1 MNFWQINQLKYALGL
16 GGLMSFYGI
25 VGMTV
30 WIFGSQLG
38 FTGVTDR
45 IVIIVLIM
53 LTMPFVLLAGYV
65 SSRRSKK
72 KEAKAKAEAEAK
84 AGEVPAGE
92 TAPQKVAAPVGNYD
106 DLNKSA
112 EEVVQFLKN
121 SNLGVNGKE
130 AVYSLPWYIVAGTPK
145 AGKSSLVLGSN
156 LNFQTLPS
164 QRQSEQKFVRPTG
177 NIDWRITSDAV
188 FVDTAGRYQ
197 SEGVDAE
204 EWSAMLDTVKKYR
217 SNRPLDGFLLVVNA
231 EKILNSEGRDIEE
244 MAKVLRLR
252 LDDAIARLK
261 VRFPIYLVFTHADA
275 IEGFRDSFSTSKN
288 EAGTLVWGSTIPLE
302 KSESAAQM
310 FDGEYEILHNS
321 IMKRRIARLSAPFPP
336 IRQLRIFNF
345 PLHFG
350 SARRKLGAF
359 VSTLFRPNPFSE
371 NPFLR
376 GFYFTAA
383 PVKSRGEQ
391 SSNAPQTV
399 GTTYFTERFFRDVVL
414 RDKDLVRTFQEGRR
428 RPPLLGWLLT
438 ALGALFVAFLLIMV
452 GVSLYNNKQMLDN
465 AQEKGE
471 KVLAIAKNDKN
482 NNPLEKKEDAVR
494 QEIKAIDDLREVLV
508 KLDEHDRSNPPLTM
522 RFGMYSGERIYKK
535 NLLPIYFN
543 VIEQRFKSPTI
554 ARVEA
559 ELKKFAASA
568 PVVNAAQLTEQEE
581 QMLEKQY
588 DLFRA
593 YLMLTGDYKN
603 KADAGH
609 IAATLKEYWMT
620 ESKLPADLNDTAQ
633 QQLDFWAKQVHRD
646 DEDFGFPR
654 INPND
659 ELVSATR
666 RKLQVFPPIWRY
678 YKRKVAEVSKSVDDA
693 NGVMTAEAILSRS
706 EADTSFMEGNYAVPG
721 AYTVEGYQLMQT
733 AIAESSEKL
742 SEDDWVV
749 ESVKKEAPTTTDEA
763 RLKDRY
769 QRDYA
774 DRWLN
779 FVKSVR
785 VKPYKNKDEASNAL
799 QSFSSDSSP
808 MRILL
813 NEVNRHTNL
822 SAKSETGGW
831 WDWLMSRFR
840 SKTQTVQTGGGM
852 PVEKAFQPLTVFV
865 STKEQKDNAPIEK
878 YQGEIGKV
886 FNRFNGISED
896 KFKEIAQQLAAEKDD
911 PLQLQKSETTI
922 TNLIK
927 SFDDSQAAQ
936 ALASLLQ
943 KPLGNLRVL
952 LGVDSKDQIKKIWAE
967 QIFGEAKK
975 IEKGFPFEDSQ
986 TESDL
991 NDLKVFLNPTDG
1003 KLSMF
1008 YKDNLNKYFEEAN
1021 GQLKAKETSKDLFTD
1036 EFVAYLNSAFNL
1048 RKALFG
1054 TNPTPKFEYE
1064 FQLNPVKDAII
1075 EVKIDGQTI
1084 TSEGTASTKLSFP
1097 AGTATETGV
1106 FMSLVSTSGTSSTS
1120 GTQLP
1125 ANSSAN
1131 SSPANVNTANTS
1143 KFLQNSN
1150 ANSPNE
1156 PLKFQGNWGL
1166 FRFID
1171 KGVPQKQPDGKYLLS
1186 YDIGGKKVT
1195 AFVKPSGGDLFDKT
1209 IFRSLKAPQNIL
1221 K

>member
-288 EAGTLVWGSTIPLE
+288 EGGTLVWGSTIPLE

-438 ALGALFVAFLLIMV
+438 ALGALFVTFLLIMV

-508 KLDEHDRSNPPLTM
+508 KLDEHDRNNPPLTM

-554 ARVEA
+554 VRVEA

-633 QQLDFWAKQVHRD
+633 LQLDFWAKQVHRD
-646 DEDFGFPR
+646 DEDFRFPR

-749 ESVKKEAPTTTDEA
+749 ESGKKEAPTTTDDA

-840 SKTQTVQTGGGM
+840 SKTQTAQTGGGM

-1120 GTQLP
+1120 GAQLP

-1171 KGVPQKQPDGKYLLS
+1171 KGAPQKQPDGKYLLS
-1186 YDIGGKKVT
+1186 FDIGGKKVT
-1195 AFVKPSGGDLFDKT
+1195 AVVKPSGGDLFDKT

>member
-288 EAGTLVWGSTIPLE
+288 EGGTLVWGSTIPLE

-438 ALGALFVAFLLIMV
+438 ALGALFVTFLLIMV

-633 QQLDFWAKQVHRD
+633 LQLDFWAKQVHRD
-646 DEDFGFPR
+646 DEDFRFPR

-749 ESVKKEAPTTTDEA
+749 ESGKKEAPTTTDEA

-840 SKTQTVQTGGGM
+840 SKTQTAQTGGGM

-1120 GTQLP
+1120 GAQIP

-1171 KGVPQKQPDGKYLLS
+1171 KGAPQKQPDGKYLLS

-1195 AFVKPSGGDLFDKT
+1195 AVVKPSGGDLFDKT

>member
-1 MNFWQINQLKYALGL
+1 
-16 GGLMSFYGI
+16 MSFYGI

-45 IVIIVLIM
+45 IVIIVLIL

-65 SSRRSKK
+65 SSRRGKK

-92 TAPQKVAAPVGNYD
+92 TAPQKIAAPVGNYD

-164 QRQSEQKFVRPTG
+164 QRQSEQKFIRPTG

-231 EKILNSEGRDIEE
+231 EKILNSDGREIEE

-288 EAGTLVWGSTIPLE
+288 EGGTLVWGSTIPLE

-336 IRQLRIFNF
+336 VRQLRIFNF

-391 SSNAPQTV
+391 APNAPQTV

-428 RPPLLGWLLT
+428 RPPLLGWILT
-438 ALGALFVAFLLIMV
+438 ALSALFVTFLLVMI
-452 GVSLYNNKQMLDN
+452 GVSLYKNKQMLDN

-471 KVLAIAKNDKN
+471 KVLSIVKNDKN
-482 NNPLEKKEDAVR
+482 NNPLEKKPDAVR
-494 QEIKAIDDLREVLV
+494 QEINATEDLREVLV
-508 KLDEHDRSNPPLTM
+508 KLDEYDRNKPPLTM
-522 RFGMYSGERIYKK
+522 RFGMYSGDRIYKK

-568 PVVNAAQLTEQEE
+568 PVANAAQLTEQEE
-581 QMLEKQY
+581 QTLAKQY

-593 YLMLTGDYKN
+593 YLMLTGEYKN
-603 KADAGH
+603 KADGGH
-609 IAATLKEYWMT
+609 IATTLKEYWMT
-620 ESKLPADLNDTAQ
+620 ESKLPADLNETAQ
-633 QQLDFWAKQVHRD
+633 MQLDFWAKQIDRD
-646 DEDFGFPR
+646 GEDFSFPR
-654 INPND
+654 INPNN
-659 ELVSATR
+659 ELVAATR
-666 RKLQVFPPIWRY
+666 RKLQDFPAKWRY
-678 YKRKVAEVSKSVDDA
+678 YKRRVTEVSKIVDDKI
-693 NGVMTAEAILSRS
+693 GVMTTEAILTRNFS
-706 EADTSFMEGNYAVPG
+706 DTTFMQGNYTVPG
-721 AYTVEGYQLMQT
+721 AYTAEGYPLMQQ
-733 AIAESSEKL
+733 AIKEAAEKL
-742 SEDDWVV
+742 SEDDWVMGGPG
-749 ESVKKEAPTTTDEA
+749 KNGIAQTTDASNIEE
-763 RLKDRY
+763 RY
-769 QRDYA
+769 LRDYA
-774 DRWLN
+774 DRWRD
-779 FVKSVR
+779 FVKGVK
-785 VKPYKNKDEASNAL
+785 VKPYKNKEDATNAL
-799 QSFSSDSSP
+799 QTFSSANSP
-808 MRILL
+808 IKILL
-813 NEVNRHTNL
+813 NEINRNTNL
-822 SAKSETGGW
+822 SAKGETGGW

-840 SKTQTVQTGGGM
+840 KTTTTQTGGGTQVEKEFRPLVAFIGTKEQAENA
-852 PVEKAFQPLTVFV
+852 PVEKYHA
-865 STKEQKDNAPIEK
+865 
-878 YQGEIGKV
+878 EIGKV
-886 FNRFNGISED
+886 SNRFSGISAD
-896 KFKEIAQQLAAEKDD
+896 KFKEIAQELASEKDD
-911 PLQLQKSETTI
+911 QLKLQNSETAI
-922 TNLIK
+922 NNLTK
-927 SFDDSQAAQ
+927 TFSDSQSAQ

-943 KPLGNLRVL
+943 EPLGNLKTI
-952 LGVDSKDQIKKIWAE
+952 LGGGQNDQLKKIWTE

-1008 YKDNLNKYFEEAN
+1008 YKERLSTYFEESN
-1021 GQLKAKETSKDLFTD
+1021 GQLKVKETSKVQFSD
-1036 EFVAYLNSAFNL
+1036 EFIAYLNNAFNL
-1048 RKALFG
+1048 RKSLFG

-1064 FQLNPVKDAII
+1064 FRLNPVKDALI

-1097 AGTATETGV
+1097 AGTAAETGV
-1106 FMSLVSTSGTSSTS
+1106 FMSLASTSGTSSTS
-1120 GTQLP
+1120 GTALP
-1125 ANSSAN
+1125 TNSSAN
-1131 SSPANVNTANTS
+1131 SSPANVNTTNTS

-1150 ANSPNE
+1150 VNSSSNE
-1156 PLKFQGNWGL
+1156 PLKFPGNWGL

-1171 KGVPQKQPDGKYLLS
+1171 AGAPQKQPGGEYLLT
-1186 YDIGGKKVT
+1186 YNLGGKKV
-1195 AFVKPSGGDLFDKT
+1195 AAIVKPSGGDLFDKT
-1209 IFRSLKAPQNIL
+1209 IFRSLKAPQNLL

>member
-1 MNFWQINQLKYALGL
+1 M
-16 GGLMSFYGI
+16 
-25 VGMTV
+25 
-30 WIFGSQLG
+30 
-38 FTGVTDR
+38 
-45 IVIIVLIM
+45 
-53 LTMPFVLLAGYV
+53 
-65 SSRRSKK
+65 
-72 KEAKAKAEAEAK
+72 
-84 AGEVPAGE
+84 
-92 TAPQKVAAPVGNYD
+92 QK
-106 DLNKSA
+106 
-112 EEVVQFLKN
+112 
-121 SNLGVNGKE
+121 
-130 AVYSLPWYIVAGTPK
+130 
-145 AGKSSLVLGSN
+145 
-156 LNFQTLPS
+156 
-164 QRQSEQKFVRPTG
+164 
-177 NIDWRITSDAV
+177 
-188 FVDTAGRYQ
+188 
-197 SEGVDAE
+197 
-204 EWSAMLDTVKKYR
+204 
-217 SNRPLDGFLLVVNA
+217 
-231 EKILNSEGRDIEE
+231 
-244 MAKVLRLR
+244 
-252 LDDAIARLK
+252 
-261 VRFPIYLVFTHADA
+261 
-275 IEGFRDSFSTSKN
+275 
-288 EAGTLVWGSTIPLE
+288 
-302 KSESAAQM
+302 
-310 FDGEYEILHNS
+310 
-321 IMKRRIARLSAPFPP
+321 
-336 IRQLRIFNF
+336 
-345 PLHFG
+345 
-350 SARRKLGAF
+350 
-359 VSTLFRPNPFSE
+359 
-371 NPFLR
+371 
-376 GFYFTAA
+376 
-383 PVKSRGEQ
+383 
-391 SSNAPQTV
+391 
-399 GTTYFTERFFRDVVL
+399 
-414 RDKDLVRTFQEGRR
+414 
-428 RPPLLGWLLT
+428 
-438 ALGALFVAFLLIMV
+438 
-452 GVSLYNNKQMLDN
+452 
-465 AQEKGE
+465 
-471 KVLAIAKNDKN
+471 
-482 NNPLEKKEDAVR
+482 
-494 QEIKAIDDLREVLV
+494 
-508 KLDEHDRSNPPLTM
+508 
-522 RFGMYSGERIYKK
+522 
-535 NLLPIYFN
+535 
-543 VIEQRFKSPTI
+543 
-554 ARVEA
+554 
-559 ELKKFAASA
+559 
-568 PVVNAAQLTEQEE
+568 
-581 QMLEKQY
+581 
-588 DLFRA
+588 
-593 YLMLTGDYKN
+593 
-603 KADAGH
+603 
-609 IAATLKEYWMT
+609 
-620 ESKLPADLNDTAQ
+620 
-633 QQLDFWAKQVHRD
+633 
-646 DEDFGFPR
+646 
-654 INPND
+654 
-659 ELVSATR
+659 
-666 RKLQVFPPIWRY
+666 
-678 YKRKVAEVSKSVDDA
+678 
-693 NGVMTAEAILSRS
+693 
-706 EADTSFMEGNYAVPG
+706 
-721 AYTVEGYQLMQT
+721 

-749 ESVKKEAPTTTDEA
+749 ESGKKEAPTTTDEA

-840 SKTQTVQTGGGM
+840 SKTQTAQTGGGM

-1171 KGVPQKQPDGKYLLS
+1171 KGAPQKQPDGKYLLS

-1195 AFVKPSGGDLFDKT
+1195 AVVKPSGGDLFDKT